1 MMQIK
6 MKNFIKKLVNR
17 YVSGLK
23 TLYYACMTDNQSQI
37 NHSINN
43 FREMKKVV
51 ISVALVLSVTLAG
64 AQEITQACKDRAKS
78 LVDQMTLQEK
88 VEYIA
93 GYRDGFYIRPV
104 ERLGIP
110 EIRMADGPQGVR
122 NNTKSTLFACGV
134 AAAASWDQALA
145 YEMGVALGQD
155 SRARGVHILLGP
167 GVNIYRSPLCGRN
180 FEYMGEDPYLASRT
194 AVNYI
199 EGVQSQGVMATIKH
213 FALNNQE
220 YDRHHVSTNA
230 DERTMNEIYFPAFR
244 AAVEEAKVGSVMTSY
259 NLVNNVHASE
269 SGFLMKDNLREK
281 WGFDGFVMSDW
292 TSTYS
297 TLGIVKGGLDLEMP
311 RAFYFK
317 YDLIKPLIDSGV
329 IRESEI
335 DEKVQHILQTLIAFG
350 FMDRPQLDKSISED
364 NAYSREVAY
373 KMACES
379 AVMLKNDGVLP
390 LKAGRKNRIVVMGPN
405 ADRIPCGGGSGKV
418 DPLYSISLY
427 AGLGQLGK
435 NYPVQLIEPAA
446 NLDYNTPENVKAL
459 ESASSVVI
467 CAGFDTETEK
477 ENHDRT
483 FTLPEGQD
491 AMIKFAAAHN
501 SNVIVVIYS
510 GGGFDMS
517 AWKDD
522 VKAIIMGWYPGQEG
536 GLALARMLAGEF
548 SPSGRLPMSIEAC
561 WEDNPVHDSY
571 YTKEKAENKRGFTNR
586 YVTYNEGVFMGY
598 RGYDRLG
605 TQPLYPFGYGLT
617 YGDFEYSDL
626 AVVPSEDG
634 VDVKFTLTNNGKMA
648 AAEVAQVYVG
658 ELCPSVPRPVKELK
672 GYARVQ
678 LGKGESKSV
687 TVHLGKEAFA
697 FYDVDIHDF
706 RVNAGKFS
714 IMVGASV
721 GDIRL
726 NAEVTR

>member
-1 MMQIK
+1 MTQIK
-6 MKNFIKKLVNR
+6 MKNFIKKLGGR

-23 TLYYACMTDNQSQI
+23 TLYYVCMADNQSQI
-37 NHSINN
+37 IHSINN

-350 FMDRPQLDKSISED
+350 FLDRPQLDKSISED

-435 NYPVQLIEPAA
+435 NYPVQLIEPAD

-536 GLALARMLAGEF
+536 GLALARMLAGGF

-605 TQPLYPFGYGLT
+605 TKPLYPFGYGLT

-626 AVVPSEDG
+626 TVVPSEDG

>member
-6 MKNFIKKLVNR
+6 MKNFIKKQGSR

-23 TLYYACMTDNQSQI
+23 TLYYVCMTDNQSQI
-37 NHSINN
+37 NHSINI

-64 AQEITQACKDRAKS
+64 AQEITHACKDRAKS

-269 SGFLMKDNLREK
+269 SGFLMRDNLREK

-317 YDLIKPLIDSGV
+317 YELIKPLIDSGV

-350 FMDRPQLDKSISED
+350 FLDRPQLDKSISED

-427 AGLGQLGK
+427 AGLGQLGM
-435 NYPVQLIEPAA
+435 NYPVQLIEPVDK
-446 NLDYNTPENVKAL
+446 LDYNTPENVKAL

-605 TQPLYPFGYGLT
+605 TKPLYPFGYGLT

-626 AVVPSEDG
+626 SVVPSGDG
-634 VDVKFTLTNNGKMA
+634 VDVKFTLTNHGKMA

-714 IMVGASV
+714 VMVGASV

-726 NAEVTR
+726 NTEVTR

>member
-6 MKNFIKKLVNR
+6 MKIYIKKLGSR

-23 TLYYACMTDNQSQI
+23 TLYYVCMTDNQSQI
-37 NHSINN
+37 NHSINI

-78 LVDQMTLQEK
+78 RVDQMTLQEK

-269 SGFLMKDNLREK
+269 SGFLMRDNLREK

-317 YDLIKPLIDSGV
+317 YELIKPLIDSGV

-379 AVMLKNDGVLP
+379 AVMLKNDGALP

-435 NYPVQLIEPAA
+435 NYPVQLIEPAD

-548 SPSGRLPMSIEAC
+548 SPSGRLPMSIETC

-605 TQPLYPFGYGLT
+605 TKPLYPFGYGLT

-626 AVVPSEDG
+626 TVVPSGDG
-634 VDVKFTLTNNGKMA
+634 VDVKFTLANNGKMA

>member
-1 MMQIK
+1 
-6 MKNFIKKLVNR
+6 MKDIIKKLGSR

-23 TLYYACMTDNQSQI
+23 TLYYVCMTDNQSQI
-37 NHSINN
+37 NHSINI

-51 ISVALVLSVTLAG
+51 ISAAFVLSVTLAG

-269 SGFLMKDNLREK
+269 SSFLMRDNLREK

-350 FMDRPQLDKSISED
+350 FLDRPQLDKSISED

-418 DPLYSISLY
+418 NPLYSISLY

-435 NYPVQLIEPAA
+435 NYPVQLIEPAD

-605 TQPLYPFGYGLT
+605 TKPLYPFGYGLT

-634 VDVKFTLTNNGKMA
+634 FDVKFTLTNNGKMA

>member
-1 MMQIK
+1 MIQIK
-6 MKNFIKKLVNR
+6 MKDIIKKLGSR

-23 TLYYACMTDNQSQI
+23 TLYYVCMTDNQSQI
-37 NHSINN
+37 NHSINI

-51 ISVALVLSVTLAG
+51 ISAAFVLSVTLAG

-379 AVMLKNDGVLP
+379 AVMLKNDGALP

-435 NYPVQLIEPAA
+435 NYPVQLIEPAD

-548 SPSGRLPMSIEAC
+548 SPSGRLPMSIETC

-605 TQPLYPFGYGLT
+605 TKPLYPFGYGLT

-626 AVVPSEDG
+626 TVVPSEDG

>member
-6 MKNFIKKLVNR
+6 MKNFIKKPGSR

-23 TLYYACMTDNQSQI
+23 TLYYVCMTDNQSQI
-37 NHSINN
+37 NHSINI
-43 FREMKKVV
+43 FREMKTVV

-269 SGFLMKDNLREK
+269 SGFLMRDNLREK

-317 YDLIKPLIDSGV
+317 YELIKPLIDSGV

-350 FMDRPQLDKSISED
+350 FFDRPQLDKSISED
-364 NAYSREVAY
+364 NKYSREVAY

-435 NYPVQLIEPAA
+435 NYPVQLIEPADK
-446 NLDYNTPENVKAL
+446 LDYNTPENVKAL

-548 SPSGRLPMSIEAC
+548 SPSGRLPMSIEAS

-605 TQPLYPFGYGLT
+605 TKPLYPFGYGLT

-626 AVVPSEDG
+626 SVVPSGDG
-634 VDVKFTLTNNGKMA
+634 VDVKFTLTNHGKMA

-726 NAEVTR
+726 NTEVTR

>member
-1 MMQIK
+1 MIQIK
-6 MKNFIKKLVNR
+6 MKDIIKKLGSR

-23 TLYYACMTDNQSQI
+23 TLYYVCMTDNQSQI
-37 NHSINN
+37 DHSINI

-51 ISVALVLSVTLAG
+51 ISAAFVLSVTLAG

-350 FMDRPQLDKSISED
+350 FLDQPQLDKSISED

-379 AVMLKNDGVLP
+379 AVMLKNDGALP

-435 NYPVQLIEPAA
+435 NYPVQLIEPAD

-605 TQPLYPFGYGLT
+605 TKPLYPFGYGLT

>member
-1 MMQIK
+1 
-6 MKNFIKKLVNR
+6 MKDIIKKLGSR

-23 TLYYACMTDNQSQI
+23 TLYYVCMTDNQSQI
-37 NHSINN
+37 NHSINI

-51 ISVALVLSVTLAG
+51 ISAAFVLSVTLAG

-379 AVMLKNDGVLP
+379 AVMLKNDGALP

-427 AGLGQLGK
+427 AGFGQLGK

-517 AWKDD
+517 EWKDD

-571 YTKEKAENKRGFTNR
+571 YIKEKAENKRGFTNR

>member
-6 MKNFIKKLVNR
+6 MKNFIKKPGSR

-23 TLYYACMTDNQSQI
+23 TLYYVCMTDNQSQI
-37 NHSINN
+37 NHSINI

-269 SGFLMKDNLREK
+269 SGFLMRDNLREK

-317 YDLIKPLIDSGV
+317 YELIKPLIDSGV

-350 FMDRPQLDKSISED
+350 FLDRPQLDKSISED
-364 NAYSREVAY
+364 NTYSREVAY

-435 NYPVQLIEPAA
+435 NYPVQLIEPADK
-446 NLDYNTPENVKAL
+446 LDYNTPENVQAL

-510 GGGFDMS
+510 GGGFDMT

-522 VKAIIMGWYPGQEG
+522 VKAIILGWYPGQEG

-605 TQPLYPFGYGLT
+605 TKPLYPFGYGLT

-626 AVVPSEDG
+626 SVVPSGDG
-634 VDVKFTLTNNGKMA
+634 VDVKFTLTNHGKMA

-726 NAEVTR
+726 NTEVTR

>member
-6 MKNFIKKLVNR
+6 MKNFIKKLGSR

-23 TLYYACMTDNQSQI
+23 TLYYVCMTDNQSQI
-37 NHSINN
+37 NHSINI

-64 AQEITQACKDRAKS
+64 AQEITKACKDRAKS

-180 FEYMGEDPYLASRT
+180 FEYMGEDPYLASMT

-269 SGFLMKDNLREK
+269 SGFLMRDNLREK

-317 YDLIKPLIDSGV
+317 YELIKPLIDSGV

-350 FMDRPQLDKSISED
+350 FLDRPQLDKSISED
-364 NAYSREVAY
+364 NKYSREVAY

-390 LKAGRKNRIVVMGPN
+390 LKEGRKNRIVVMGPN

-418 DPLYSISLY
+418 DPLHSISLY

-435 NYPVQLIEPAA
+435 NYPVQLIEPADK
-446 NLDYNTPENVKAL
+446 LDYNTPENVEAL

-510 GGGFDMS
+510 GGGFDMT

-605 TQPLYPFGYGLT
+605 TKPLYPFGYGLT

-626 AVVPSEDG
+626 SVVPSEDG
-634 VDVKFTLTNNGKMA
+634 VDVKFTLTNHGKMA

-726 NAEVTR
+726 NTEVTR

>member
-6 MKNFIKKLVNR
+6 MKNFIKKLGSC

-23 TLYYACMTDNQSQI
+23 TLYYVCMTDNQSQI
-37 NHSINN
+37 NHSINI

-269 SGFLMKDNLREK
+269 SGFLMRDNLREK

-317 YDLIKPLIDSGV
+317 YELIKPLIDSGV

-350 FMDRPQLDKSISED
+350 FLDRPQLDKSISED
-364 NAYSREVAY
+364 NKYSREVAY

-435 NYPVQLIEPAA
+435 NYPVQLIEPADK
-446 NLDYNTPENVKAL
+446 LDYNTPENVKAL
-459 ESASSVVI
+459 ESASSVII

-510 GGGFDMS
+510 GGGFDMT

-571 YTKEKAENKRGFTNR
+571 YIKEKAENKRGFTNR

-605 TQPLYPFGYGLT
+605 TKPLYPFGYGLT
-617 YGDFEYSDL
+617 YGDFEYSNL
-626 AVVPSEDG
+626 SVVPSGDG
-634 VDVKFTLTNNGKMA
+634 IDVKFTLTNNGKMA

-726 NAEVTR
+726 NTEVTR

>member
-6 MKNFIKKLVNR
+6 MKDIIKKLGSR

-23 TLYYACMTDNQSQI
+23 TLYYVCMTDNQSQI
-37 NHSINN
+37 IHSINN

-51 ISVALVLSVTLAG
+51 ISAALVLSVTLAG

-510 GGGFDMS
+510 GGSFDMS

-522 VKAIIMGWYPGQEG
+522 VEAIIMGWYPGQEG

-605 TQPLYPFGYGLT
+605 TKPLYPFGYGLT

-626 AVVPSEDG
+626 AVVPSRDG